1 METYEDTLQGTGFIP
16 GWPGTWS
23 HGTRI
28 IRDSLTGE
36 IVDVL
41 PPASVEPAQPQE
53 EQAPQEKVQ
62 APPEAIAVT
71 ETIAAPESEAVQ

>member
-23 HGTRI
+23 HGTVI
-28 IRDSLTGE
+28 LRDKATGE

-41 PPASVEPAQPQE
+41 PPKEALPPTPSEVVAE
-53 EQAPQEKVQ
+53 EAPGATITQA
-62 APPEAIAVT
+62 AGGEA
-71 ETIAAPESEAVQ
+71 